1 MQFRAAEI
9 KDLEAHA
16 VEAQEV
22 GNRVACEPMI
32 NNNNSNNNN
41 EQIMTLQQKHSN
53 TNIQADKINISAP
66 VKIIILGKGQG
77 ET

>member
-1 MQFRAAEI
+1 MQFRATEI

-41 EQIMTLQQKHSN
+41 EQIMPLQQKH
-53 TNIQADKINISAP
+53 TNK
-66 VKIIILGKGQG
+66 
-77 ET
+77 

>member
-1 MQFRAAEI
+1 MQFRATEI

-41 EQIMTLQQKHSN
+41 AHIMPLQQKHTN
-53 TNIQADKINISAP
+53 NIQADEINISAP